1 MLADIFIDHQALTR
15 LRAGPAA
22 YYLDGFSDWLAGRH
36 YKKSTIRS
44 YVLAAVHFAEYVQA
58 EQQRNLLWDERQLHS
73 YRRHLIATATP
84 GSRNGERGNTYCGA
98 RRFVAFLRDVHGA
111 PKPLPETPPL
121 VEAFCEWL
129 RRHRGI
135 CDATLNSYRRVTTKL
150 VRALGPEPTAYSAGK
165 LRSFVL
171 QEINGYSHSH
181 SVSVATCVRMFVRF
195 LIATGQCAEVLE
207 HTVPRV
213 SGRRPSCLPKHLPAA
228 DVERVIAACDPSTEL
243 GARDHAIILLLARL
257 ALRAGDVADL
267 KWADINWAEST
278 IRVEGKS
285 RREDLLPLPQDVGD
299 AILHYVEHMRPATS
313 SDRVFIIAT
322 APYTPIRVRQVSQTA
337 QRALLRA
344 GVQTSSY
351 GAHIFRHSVATT
363 MLRGGASLGE
373 IGRLLRHADE
383 DTTKAYAKVD
393 VELLRQ
399 VALPWPEEVSQC

>member
-1 MLADIFIDHQALTR
+1 MNVILIFPSFPDTFWNFRKALNLT
-15 LRAGPAA
+15 
-22 YYLDGFSDWLAGRH
+22 GR
-36 YKKSTIRS
+36 K
-44 YVLAAVHFAEYVQA
+44 AMQ
-58 EQQRNLLWDERQLHS
+58 
-73 YRRHLIATATP
+73 
-84 GSRNGERGNTYCGA
+84 
-98 RRFVAFLRDVHGA
+98 
-111 PKPLPETPPL
+111 PPL
-121 VEAFCEWL
+121 GLLTIASMLPDSWNL
-129 RRHRGI
+129 
-135 CDATLNSYRRVTTKL
+135 KL
-150 VRALGPEPTAYSAGK
+150 VDLNVRK
-165 LRSFVL
+165 L
-171 QEINGYSHSH
+171 
-181 SVSVATCVRMFVRF
+181 TD
-195 LIATGQCAEVLE
+195 T
-207 HTVPRV
+207 
-213 SGRRPSCLPKHLPAA
+213 
-228 DVERVIAACDPSTEL
+228 
-243 GARDHAIILLLARL
+243 
-257 ALRAGDVADL
+257 DL